1 MIMTSIAVTKTALVI
16 LSLVSLVFL
25 VALYHA
31 QTESQKE
38 IKRLKDE
45 NEKLKRRLEMHK
57 RFIDAQHETL
67 EECVR
72 RCLNC

>member
-25 VALYHA
+25 IALYNAH
-31 QTESQKE
+31 TESQKE
-38 IKRLKDE
+38 IKRLRDE
-45 NEKLKRRLEMHK
+45 NERLKRRLEMHQ
-57 RFIDAQHETL
+57 RFINEQHETL

-72 RCLNC
+72 RSLHC